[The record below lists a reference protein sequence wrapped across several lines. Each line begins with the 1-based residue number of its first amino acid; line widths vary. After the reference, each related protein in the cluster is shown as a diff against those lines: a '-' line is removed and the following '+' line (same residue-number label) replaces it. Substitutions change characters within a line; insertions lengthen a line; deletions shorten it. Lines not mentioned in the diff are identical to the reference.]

1 MNSPHTQEFKGVM
14 SRGADLYHKMDI
26 GDDIRSNRAHH
37 RDLSGNGVVINVG
50 DVSERHPW
58 EKYYGVDS
66 IDGSVGKSDYRNIFT
81 SPYFDYRRTHSKAS
95 VDDIYVHADRNLSTT
110 LLGT

>member
-1 MNSPHTQEFKGVM
+1 MITIQFVNASHAQEFKGVM

-26 GDDIRSNRAHH
+26 GDDRRSKRVHP
-37 RDLSGNGVVINVG
+37 RDSAGNGVVINVG

-58 EKYYGVDS
+58 EKFYGVDS
-66 IDGSVGKSDYRNIFT
+66 TDGSVGKSDYRNIFT

-95 VDDIYVHADRNLSTT
+95 TGI
-110 LLGT
+110 G